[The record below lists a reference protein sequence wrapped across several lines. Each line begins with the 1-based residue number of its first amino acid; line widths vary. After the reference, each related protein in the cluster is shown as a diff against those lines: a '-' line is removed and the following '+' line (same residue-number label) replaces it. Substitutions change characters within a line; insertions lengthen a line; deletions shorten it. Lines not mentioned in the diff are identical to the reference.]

1 MAERLPL
8 LLCFVLLPAVAAGQQ
23 PPEPEPSAP
32 EAEEQEAGAEEAPS
46 PEAGAEEPEASE
58 TQEAGADA
66 EPEAEAEDEEDEDDP
81 DRIAFDL
88 RLEDGRGT
96 VAGSA
101 GELELRREDYAVLT
115 GGVEIHHQD
124 VTLRAERAEVDLETR
139 EVVATGDVVFD
150 QGPRRLAG
158 ATLTFDLDAKTGTLT
173 DATAYVD
180 PDYYFTGDE
189 IAKVDEDVYVVTNG
203 VFTSCEQDVPDW
215 SFRLGRARV
224 EVDAYARVR
233 NASMRVKRLPVF
245 YTPYIVWPTK
255 EDRTAG
261 LLVPNFGYTDRRG
274 AYLGLAYYQPIGRSY
289 DTTFFLDSYGEG
301 FVGLGNELRYQPTE
315 GTSGRFEGYAIRE
328 TEPLAVAPGGQDDP
342 VVGGE
347 EDEWRWRMEL
357 DHVSDDLPLGLRG
370 VVDWTEYSDFQ
381 FFQDFDRDFNR
392 NSRRFEDSKAFLTG
406 NWGSHLVNVLVN
418 DRETFAGDRIITDR
432 QLPAIEY
439 QLRSTPV
446 WTTPLWEA
454 PLYLSVDSSL
464 AYLDVDRSAAFDTQY
479 GRADLFPEVSIPL
492 EPAPWLS
499 LSLRGGYRLT
509 WWGDSLET
517 DPTEVQ
523 ETGDAFTGESV
534 TRSLPTW
541 GADLIGP
548 SFARVFDAEIGPF
561 ARFMHVIEPRVSYSF
576 VDGFDRTREVP
587 SFDSVDRLFS
597 GNVARVSL
605 SQRLKAKPPEE
616 EGGSA
621 REILTFELAQDY
633 SFDSK
638 EPLQRGAAVLGD
650 PEAETL
656 ESQRGPLEATLR
668 FAPSDTTSLRAEWRY
683 STLFDQLTSSSIAAE
698 HRFGPHDASVRYTTR
713 FRAQDGETLSD
724 QIRLGTGVSVLPG
737 RLAVRAAIDYDLE
750 RSELQEQ
757 RYFVDWTSQCYSVRF
772 EFRDFQ
778 VGNIQ
783 DTDYRLAFTL
793 KNVGTFLDLTGRL
806 E

>member
-1 MAERLPL
+1 MAERLPAVVEVAL
-8 LLCFVLLPAVAAGQQ
+8 ARLRLGASLALFLCTVFVPAAVSGQ
-23 PPEPEPSAP
+23 PPAEAQQEETTGEDEPVENGPPAAEGEGQA
-32 EAEEQEAGAEEAPS
+32 EAEEE
-46 PEAGAEEPEASE
+46 
-58 TQEAGADA
+58 
-66 EPEAEAEDEEDEDDP
+66 DP

-88 RLEDGRGT
+88 RLEEGRGT
-96 VAGSA
+96 VTGTA
-101 GELELRREDYAVLT
+101 GELELRREDYAILT
-115 GGVEIHHQD
+115 GGVVVHYQD
-124 VTLRAERAEVDLETR
+124 VTLQSDRAEVDLETR

-173 DATAYVD
+173 EATAYVD

-189 IAKVDEDVYVVTNG
+189 IAKVDENVYVVTNG
-203 VFTSCEQDVPDW
+203 VFTSCEQEVPDW

-274 AYLGLAYYQPIGRSY
+274 AYLGMAYYQPIGRSY
-289 DTTFFLDSYGEG
+289 DTTFYLDGYGEG
-301 FVGLGNELRYQPTE
+301 FVGVGNELRYQPTE

-328 TEPLAVAPGGQDDP
+328 TEPLVVTPGGQADP
-342 VVGGE
+342 VVGGG

-357 DHVSDDLPLGLRG
+357 DHVSDDLPLDLRG

-381 FFQDFDRDFNR
+381 FFQDFDRDFDR

-406 NWGSHLVNVLVN
+406 NWGAHLLNVLVN

-439 QLRSTPV
+439 QLRSTPI
-446 WTTPLWEA
+446 WTTPLWDA
-454 PLYLSVDSSL
+454 PLYLSVESSL
-464 AYLDVDRSAAFDTQY
+464 AYLDVDRSAAYDTQY

-499 LSLRGGYRLT
+499 LSIRGGYRLT
-509 WWGDSLET
+509 WWEDSLET
-517 DPTEVQ
+517 EPTVVQ
-523 ETGDAFTGESV
+523 ETGDAFSGESI
-534 TRSLPTW
+534 TRSLGTW

-548 SFARVFDAEIGPF
+548 SFARVFDAEVGPF
-561 ARFMHVIEPRVSYSF
+561 ARFMHIIEPQVSYTY
-576 VDGFDRTREVP
+576 VDEFDRRTEVP

-605 SQRLKAKPPEE
+605 TQRLKAKPPEE

-621 REILTFELAQDY
+621 REILTFELIQDY
-633 SFDSK
+633 SFDDE
-638 EPLQRGAAVLGD
+638 EPLQRGPAVLND
-650 PEAETL
+650 PAAEIL
-656 ESQRGPLEATLR
+656 ESQRGPLVAKLR
-668 FAPSDTTSLRAEWRY
+668 FAPSDTTNLRAEWRY

-698 HRFGPHDASVRYTTR
+698 HRIGPHDVSVRYTTR
-713 FRAQDGETLSD
+713 FRAQNGETLSD
-724 QIRLGTGVSVLPG
+724 QIRLGTGLALLPG
-737 RLAVRAAIDYDLE
+737 RLAVRAAIDYDIE
-750 RSELQEQ
+750 QSQLQEQ
-757 RYFVDWTSQCYSVRF
+757 RYFVDWTAQCYGIRF

-778 VGNIQ
+778 VGQIQ

>member
-1 MAERLPL
+1 MAERLPAVLLL
-8 LLCFVLLPAVAAGQQ
+8 LLCTALVP
-23 PPEPEPSAP
+23 
-32 EAEEQEAGAEEAPS
+32 AGAEGQPPA
-46 PEAGAEEPEASE
+46 AEEPEAE
-58 TQEAGADA
+58 AQE
-66 EPEAEAEDEEDEDDP
+66 PPAEAEESQEEEEADDP

-88 RLEDGRGT
+88 RLEEGRGT
-96 VAGSA
+96 VTGSA

-115 GGVEIHHQD
+115 GGVVVHYQD
-124 VTLRAERAEVDLETR
+124 VTLQADRAEVDLSTR

-158 ATLTFDLDAKTGTLT
+158 STLAFDLDAKTGTLT
-173 DATAYVD
+173 EATAYVD

-189 IAKVDEDVYVVTNG
+189 IAKVDENVYVVTNG

-274 AYLGLAYYQPIGRSY
+274 TYLGMAYYQPIGRSY
-289 DTTFFLDSYGEG
+289 DATFFLDGYGEG
-301 FVGLGNELRYQPTE
+301 FVGVGNELRYHPTE

-328 TEPLAVAPGGQDDP
+328 TEPLAVAGPGAEDP

-347 EDEWRWRMEL
+347 DDEWRWRMEL

-381 FFQDFDRDFNR
+381 FFQDFERDFDR

-406 NWGSHLVNVLVN
+406 NWGSHLVNLLVS
-418 DRETFAGDRIITDR
+418 DRETFAGPRIITDR
-432 QLPAIEY
+432 QLPALEY

-446 WTTPLWEA
+446 WTTPLWGA
-454 PLYLSVDSSL
+454 PLYLSVESSL
-464 AYLDVDRSAAFDTQY
+464 AYLDVGRSATYDKQY

-492 EPAPWLS
+492 EPASWLS
-499 LSLRGGYRLT
+499 LSVRGGYRLT

-517 DPTEVQ
+517 DPTVVQ
-523 ETGDAFTGESV
+523 ETGDAFTGEAV
-534 TRSLPTW
+534 TRSLPTV

-548 SFARVFDAEIGPF
+548 SFARVIEAEVGPF
-561 ARFMHVIEPRVSYSF
+561 ARFMHLIEPRVSYSF
-576 VDGFDRTREVP
+576 VDEFDRTREVP

-605 SQRLKAKPPEE
+605 TQRLKAKPPEE

-621 REILTFELAQDY
+621 REILSFELAQRY
-633 SFDSK
+633 SFDD
-638 EPLQRGAAVLGD
+638 EQPLDRGAASLD
-650 PEAETL
+650 PDAEIL
-656 ESQRGPLEATLR
+656 ESQRSPLEATLR
-668 FAPSDTTSLRAEWRY
+668 FAPSDTTNVRAEWRY
-683 STLFDQLTSSSIAAE
+683 STLFDELTSSSIAAE

-713 FRAQDGETLSD
+713 FRPQDGETLSD
-724 QIRLGTGVSVLPG
+724 QIRLGAGLAILPS
-737 RLAVRAAIDYDLE
+737 RLSVRAAIDYDLE
-750 RSELQEQ
+750 ESQLQEQ

-778 VGNIQ
+778 VGQIQ
-783 DTDYRLAFTL
+783 DTDYRVAFTL